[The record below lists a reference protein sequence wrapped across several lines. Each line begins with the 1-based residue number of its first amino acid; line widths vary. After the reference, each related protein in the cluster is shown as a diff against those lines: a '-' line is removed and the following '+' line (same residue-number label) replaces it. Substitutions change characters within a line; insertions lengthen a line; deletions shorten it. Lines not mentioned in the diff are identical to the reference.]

1 MTDDIAYH
9 RDRASR
15 ELNLGLAS
23 RSLPAAR
30 AHLRLSSL
38 HFQKLRD
45 LEGQPQQVS
54 RPPFVL

>member
-1 MTDDIAYH
+1 MTNDIAYH

-15 ELNLGLAS
+15 ELNIGLS
-23 RSLPAAR
+23 SGSLPAAR

-38 HFQKLRD
+38 HFQRVRD
-45 LEGQPQQVS
+45 LEGQQPQAE